1 MSAKIFGSS
10 RLEALLTAWGEYLDM
25 LAALA
30 DARRTDDTDDEED

>member
-25 LAALA
+25 LAATA
-30 DARRTDDTDDEED
+30 EARQRAEEE